1 MKWDPW
7 KTIFQKNLSLIF
19 ILCIFLILPFVLPY
33 TALATEILIFAL
45 ATIAFDLLL
54 GYTGI
59 MLFCQASF
67 FGTGAYITGLL
78 IHHFHLNIFMTMGAA
93 ILGAAFLALLFGY
106 MATQRAG
113 TYSVL
118 LTLAFNELI
127 FFIAYQWKTLT
138 GGSDGLRDIP
148 RPNLEIPGLLNVNL
162 FSETRFYF
170 FALFFFI
177 FSFILIKKITESPF
191 GKVLQG
197 IRENETRAQAIG
209 YNTRLFKVVAFIIG
223 GIFMGLAGNLYAMF
237 MNFVDIN
244 HVAFDTS
251 GKIVM
256 MELIGGMGTLFGPI
270 LGAGIVTLASDIACA
285 YWERWLLILGAVFVA
300 FVLFA
305 RGGVWGL
312 IENLIGWVR
321 VPRPE
326 KE

>member
-1 MKWDPW
+1 MKLDQW
-7 KTIFQKNLSLIF
+7 KKTFQKNLSILITF
-19 ILCIFLILPFVLPY
+19 FIFLILPFILPY
-33 TALATEILIFAL
+33 KALATEILIFAM

-59 MLFCQASF
+59 MMFCQASF
-67 FGTGAYITGLL
+67 FGAAAYITGLL
-78 IHHFHLNIFMTMGAA
+78 IHHFQPNIFITMGAA
-93 ILGAAFLALLFGY
+93 ILGAAIVAFLFGY
-106 MATQRAG
+106 MSTQRVG

-118 LTLAFNELI
+118 ITLALNELT

-138 GGSDGLRDIP
+138 GGSDGLRGIP
-148 RPNLEIPGLLNVNL
+148 RPNLEIPNLLNISL

-170 FALFFFI
+170 FCLFFFI
-177 FSFILIKKITESPF
+177 VSFILIKMITESPF

-223 GIFMGLAGNLYAMF
+223 GAFMGLAGSLYAMF
-237 MNFVDIN
+237 MNFVDIT

-251 GKIVM
+251 GKILM

-312 IENLIGWVR
+312 IENVR
-321 VPRPE
+321 GRLKVS
-326 KE
+326 